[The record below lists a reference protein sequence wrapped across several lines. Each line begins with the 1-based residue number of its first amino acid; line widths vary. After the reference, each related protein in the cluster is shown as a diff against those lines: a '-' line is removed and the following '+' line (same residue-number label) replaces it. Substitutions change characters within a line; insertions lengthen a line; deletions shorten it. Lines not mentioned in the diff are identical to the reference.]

1 MPDEISGELE
11 AEELR
16 RLLLAV
22 TGRATL
28 LPIAGG
34 SGDDDAGGDDS
45 DDDASD
51 SDDDADGDDDLGD
64 KGQKALKAERERAEK
79 AEKAA
84 RTARRE
90 LKALNE
96 RLAALEA
103 AGKPDAERQAADAKR
118 LQDERD
124 AAVER
129 AREKAGRAAVIDAA
143 TKAGARNPDA
153 IYRSL
158 RSDLE
163 YDDDDE
169 PVNVDELMEQART
182 DEPERFR
189 PKRGG
194 TDAAEGNRG
203 GDTKEREIKPGLD
216 RLSHAYATSSKTKE
230 RR

>member
-34 SGDDDAGGDDS
+34 AGDDDAGGDDS
-45 DDDASD
+45 DDGSSD
-51 SDDDADGDDDLGD
+51 SDDDGDDDDLGD
-64 KGQKALKAERERAEK
+64 KGQKALKAERERADK

-90 LKALNE
+90 LKALND
-96 RLAALEA
+96 RLAVLEA

-124 AAVER
+124 AAVGR
-129 AREKAGRAAVIDAA
+129 AREKAGRAALIDAA

-158 RSDLE
+158 RADLE
-163 YDDDDE
+163 YDEDDE
-169 PVNVDELMEQART
+169 PVNVADLVETARK

-203 GDTKEREIKPGLD
+203 GEATEREIKPGLD
-216 RLSHAYATSSKTKE
+216 RLTHAYATSSKTKE